1 MTIDTENLKSS
12 RFCTKSGRPLLIGT
26 GTGTKWQHLKKSKAE
41 KDALTKE
48 IVDQLVLALNS
59 GFYHIDTAEIYTTHS
74 EVGAAVKQ
82 SGFKREDLFI
92 TSKYFSGSSRYPAMS
107 SSPTEAVDK
116 ALSEL
121 GTSYL
126 DLYLIHTPFF
136 DELTSHGYNS
146 VKAYKE
152 LMKSKEEGKIRY
164 LGVSNYAIQH
174 LEEIMKAVE
183 PKDYPL
189 VNQIEFHPYLQNQS
203 KGIVEFCQQHGIL
216 VEAYGPL
223 TPLFR
228 IQAGPDGTSSDPLK
242 EVLPKLSDKYKKTQA
257 QILLRYTVEKD
268 ILPITTSS
276 NAQRIKESLAI
287 YEFSIK
293 PEDVSLIDN
302 VGSTFKFRS
311 FFKEYDSF

>member
-1 MTIDTENLKSS
+1 MTIDNKNLKST
-12 RFCTKSGRPLLIGT
+12 RLYTKSGRPLLIGT
-26 GTGTKWQHLKKSKAE
+26 GTGTKWQHLKKSRPE
-41 KDALTKE
+41 KDGLTKE
-48 IVDQLVLALNS
+48 LVDQLVLALNS
-59 GFYHIDTAEIYTTHS
+59 GFYHIDAAEIYTTHS

-82 SGFKREDLFI
+82 SGIKREDLFL
-92 TSKYFSGSSRYPAMS
+92 TSKYFSGSSRYPAIS

-116 ALSEL
+116 ALEEL

-152 LMKSKEEGKIRY
+152 LIKAKEEGKIRY
-164 LGVSNYAIQH
+164 LGTSNYAKQH

-183 PKDYPL
+183 HKDYPV

-203 KGIVEFCQQHGIL
+203 EGIVEFCQQHGIL

-228 IQAGPDGTSSDPLK
+228 IQTGPDGTSNDPLK
-242 EVLPKLSDKYKKTQA
+242 EILPKLSDKYKKTEA
-257 QILLRYTVEKD
+257 QILLRYTVAKG

-276 NAQRIKESLAI
+276 NPQRVKESLSI
-287 YEFSIK
+287 YEFDIE
-293 PEDVSLIDN
+293 PVDVRLIDK

-311 FFKEYDSF
+311 FFKEYDSL